1 MTTANVS
8 VKQILLKRGT
18 TAKNLAYTGP
28 AGEVTIDTDLDTLRI
43 HDGVTPGGNVVGGG
57 GGVSSA
63 VTNAINANVAA
74 ANVQITS
81 LWANAAA
88 QATSITSLS
97 ANIVAANSA
106 IVTAN
111 VRMKS
116 YVDTQISGI
125 SLTPGPQG
133 PSANQELNTTDN
145 VVFNKV
151 QANNTVGVPAPD
163 GSTDKFTLWD
173 GSEGYNYAIGVEN
186 NHTWFAVDVQD
197 GGHGFKWYAGGN
209 ELLTLTDQGALT
221 WLGGNATI
229 QSGQGFHISNEGSI
243 DITAVDTTDPE
254 DLKYRSLTIGT
265 DGRITLPSNYSN
277 AINNSSFIQPDVVN
291 LVTAETTGNAYAISY
306 QGNKS
311 WEVYAEDDIT
321 GAHGAWSWIKT
332 ELTDINHP
340 VTFIENQRATDGS
353 NVRWAFGDSGNLIL
367 PQFTSSPAPISSNVG
382 IVFGDGTWQNTAWIE
397 AAAISDTAPTN
408 PKGRMWFNTI
418 DARLYVKY
426 NTQWV
431 DASPA
436 VIPPTSTYTGE
447 LVIDGTRIS
456 NTDYTG
462 SKDVEIENADSV
474 WKFTGTGVLEIPA
487 SIKFPDNTVQTTAWN
502 SSSLL
507 EIDGG
512 DASTWLTA

>member
-1 MTTANVS
+1 MTTANVT
-8 VKQILLKRGT
+8 VKHILLKRGT
-18 TAKNLAYTGP
+18 TTKNLAYTGP

-125 SLTPGPQG
+125 SLTPG
-133 PSANQELNTTDN
+133 L
-145 VVFNKV
+145 
-151 QANNTVGVPAPD
+151 
-163 GSTDKFTLWD
+163 
-173 GSEGYNYAIGVEN
+173 
-186 NHTWFAVDVQD
+186 
-197 GGHGFKWYAGGN
+197 
-209 ELLTLTDQGALT
+209 
-221 WLGGNATI
+221 
-229 QSGQGFHISNEGSI
+229 
-243 DITAVDTTDPE
+243 
-254 DLKYRSLTIGT
+254 
-265 DGRITLPSNYSN
+265 
-277 AINNSSFIQPDVVN
+277 
-291 LVTAETTGNAYAISY
+291 
-306 QGNKS
+306 
-311 WEVYAEDDIT
+311 
-321 GAHGAWSWIKT
+321 
-332 ELTDINHP
+332 
-340 VTFIENQRATDGS
+340 
-353 NVRWAFGDSGNLIL
+353 
-367 PQFTSSPAPISSNVG
+367 
-382 IVFGDGTWQNTAWIE
+382 
-397 AAAISDTAPTN
+397 
-408 PKGRMWFNTI
+408 WFNTT

-426 NTQWV
+426 NSQWV

-456 NTDYTG
+456 NTDYAG

-474 WKFTGTGVLEIPA
+474 WKFTGAGVLELPT
-487 SIKFPDNTVQTTAWN
+487 SIKFPDNTIQTTAWN

-512 DASTWLTA
+512 DASTWLTV